1 MNEKDEAFIDHLS
14 MLLDIAD
21 VKIIKL
27 GKQLADK
34 QKELYETQK
43 ELLATQAELQAARVT
58 IEKGNNCKG
67 RQLKS
72 ETIEKSNN

>member
-1 MNEKDEAFIDHLS
+1 MSEKGEAFIDHLL

-34 QKELYETQK
+34 QKELYKTQK
-43 ELLATQAELQAARVT
+43 ELLETQAELQAAKVT
-58 IEKGNNCKG
+58 IGTLLDKFY
-67 RQLKS
+67 
-72 ETIEKSNN
+72 